1 MKGKREEVSQRS
13 NQSFGKPTN
22 LSQEFHNDALVF
34 QLLARVAQAHM
45 DLSIQKVWATCKPVR
60 APKME
65 CTHKHAHAHT
75 RTRTHTHNQHIH
87 TQHIHTQHTQHNTYK
102 QHTQHNTDTP
112 HNTVLLTDFARNCFA
127 IIVQWLLLNLAILQL
142 HRQLLP
148 VLCTIQ
154 LNLDVGRLAKPEK
167 VLGTKQTTPQTDTN
181 QTKSIHSHQPQR
193 SSASINH
200 TPVLLQDQVSF
211 FSHSP

>member
-1 MKGKREEVSQRS
+1 MMPWCS
-13 NQSFGKPTN
+13 SFLPGLRRRTWTYRYRKCGQHVNRYGHPKWNAHTN
-22 LSQEFHNDALVF
+22 
-34 QLLARVAQAHM
+34 
-45 DLSIQKVWATCKPVR
+45 
-60 APKME
+60 
-65 CTHKHAHAHT
+65 THTHTHAHA
-75 RTRTHTHNQHIH
+75 HTHNQHIH
-87 TQHIHTQHTQHNTYK
+87 TQHIHT